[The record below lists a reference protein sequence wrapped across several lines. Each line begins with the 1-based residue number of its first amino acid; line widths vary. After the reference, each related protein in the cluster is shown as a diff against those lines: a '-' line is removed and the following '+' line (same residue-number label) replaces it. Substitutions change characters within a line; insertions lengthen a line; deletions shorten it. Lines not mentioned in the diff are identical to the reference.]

1 MRLFRPS
8 SGGAVRLEVR
18 VKYPNHLRSFI
29 VLGHCSVRR
38 DIVLLAVGH
47 CEDTLLRRRAPKV
60 AIRLCTK
67 RSKSSGPTYTWV
79 VSYCAPTARVV
90 HAIS

>member
-38 DIVLLAVGH
+38 DIVLLAVSYCARH
-47 CEDTLLRRRAPKV
+47 LALLPGTVGLNQTVHEAV
-60 AIRLCTK
+60 YF
-67 RSKSSGPTYTWV
+67 SGPTYTWV
-79 VSYCAPTARVV
+79 VSYCAPTASVV